1 MHRAADEGPTMI
13 DHHGIRRFTDEHG
26 VEWEVWEAHPRLA
39 ERRRLRERRKRH
51 RDEVHERRIAL
62 TDERPSA
69 IEQAGWLVFKSE
81 VEERRRTP
89 IPTEWEG
96 LPDHLLAGL
105 LRQSRAT
112 GPFPR
117 VRQ

>member
-1 MHRAADEGPTMI
+1 ML

-39 ERRRLRERRKRH
+39 ERRRLRERPTGR
-51 RDEVHERRIAL
+51 RDDVHERRMAL
-62 TDERPSA
+62 FDERPPA
-69 IEQAGWLVFKSE
+69 VGQAGWLVFKSE

-89 IPTEWEG
+89 IPTEWERM
-96 LPDHLLAGL
+96 PDHLLDAL

-112 GPFPR
+112 APFPR
-117 VRQ
+117 LRQ